1 MNVARRACGE
11 RSTTTGLLRVGIK
24 RFRNGKPSLLRGG
37 DIVWPVWRHA
47 AGVIAH
53 RVGSCAL
60 TGQAFDGDALNGIWL
75 IEGDAARAYH
85 VLHPSQRIKSTNQS
99 SISDDITLPK
109 QSIAVLNNYLQS
121 VD

>member
-1 MNVARRACGE
+1 LKRGAVQLLYVTRVKKELADKTINI
-11 RSTTTGLLRVGIK
+11 STLILSAP
-24 RFRNGKPSLLRGG
+24 NA
-37 DIVWPVWRHA
+37 D
-47 AGVIAH
+47 
-53 RVGSCAL
+53 
-60 TGQAFDGDALNGIWL
+60 FDGDALNGILL